1 VVVVNRKRDENKWEE
16 MNKINEKINAEIESA
31 KIKSNLEL
39 AKINESIYYSK
50 KNKFNSGTTNKIRNW

>member
-50 KNKFNSGTTNKIRNW
+50 KKQIQFGNNKLN